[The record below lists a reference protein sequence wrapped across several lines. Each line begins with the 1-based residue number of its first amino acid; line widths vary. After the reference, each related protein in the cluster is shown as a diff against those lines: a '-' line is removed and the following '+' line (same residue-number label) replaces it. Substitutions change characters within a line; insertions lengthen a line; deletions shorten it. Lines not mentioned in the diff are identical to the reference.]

1 MPFIE
6 TKTSVSVSRE
16 QLENL
21 KKAFAEAI
29 EIIPGKSE
37 QWLMINTVGGCDMAF
52 RGDAVTPCAM
62 VKVEIFGKAKDSEYD
77 RLTAAI
83 CERVS
88 AILRVPSDRIYVR
101 YEEVEHWGYNGFN
114 F

>member
-6 TKTSVSVSRE
+6 TKTSVSVSKD
-16 QLENL
+16 QLTAL
-21 KKAFAEAI
+21 KEMFAEVI

-37 QWLMINTVGGCDMAF
+37 EWLMLNTVGDCNMSF
-52 RGDAVTPCAM
+52 RGDIDTPSAM
-62 VKVEIFGKAKDSEYD
+62 IKVEIFGKAKDEEYD

-83 CERVS
+83 CERAS
-88 AILRVPSDRIYVR
+88 DILGVPSDRIYVR
-101 YEEVEHWGYNGFN
+101 YEECFRWGYNGFN

>member
-16 QLENL
+16 QLSAL
-21 KKAFAEAI
+21 KEAFAKAI

-37 QWLMINTVGGCDMAF
+37 EWLMLNTVGDCNMAF
-52 RGDAVTPCAM
+52 RGDMDTPSAM
-62 VKVEIFGKAKDSEYD
+62 IKVEIFGKAKNEEYD
-77 RLTAAI
+77 RLTEEI
-83 CERVS
+83 CSVAS
-88 AILRVPSDRIYVR
+88 AILGVPSDRIYVR
-101 YEEVEHWGYNGFN
+101 YEEVSHWGYNGFN

>member
-6 TKTSVSVSRE
+6 TKTSVSVSDD
-16 QLENL
+16 QLVKL
-21 KKAFAEAI
+21 KNAFA

-37 QWLMINTVGGCDMAF
+37 EWLMLNTVGDCKMSF
-52 RGDAVTPCAM
+52 RGDMITPAAM
-62 VKVEIFGKAKDSEYD
+62 IRVEIFGRAKSEEYD

-83 CERVS
+83 CERAS
-88 AILRVPSDRIYVR
+88 DILGVPSDRIYVR
-101 YEEVEHWGYNGFN
+101 YEEADRWGFNGFN

>member
-1 MPFIE
+1 MPYIE
-6 TKTSVSVSRE
+6 TKTSASVSKK
-16 QLENL
+16 QLEEL

-37 QWLMINTVGGCDMAF
+37 EWLMINTVGDCNMAF
-52 RGDAVTPCAM
+52 RGDMDTPVAM
-62 VKVEIFGKAKDSEYD
+62 IKVELLGKARAEDYD
-77 RLTAAI
+77 KMTAYI
-83 CERVS
+83 CKRAS
-88 AILRVPSDRIYVR
+88 AILGVSADRIYVR

>member
-6 TKTSVSVSRE
+6 TKTSVTVSKE
-16 QLENL
+16 QLSAL
-21 KKAFAEAI
+21 KDAFAEAI

-37 QWLMINTVGGCDMAF
+37 EWLMLNTVGGCNMAF
-52 RGDAVTPCAM
+52 RGDMDTPSAM
-62 VKVEIFGKAKDSEYD
+62 IKVEIFGKAKDDEYD

-88 AILRVPSDRIYVR
+88 DILGVPSDRIYVR
-101 YEEVEHWGYNGFN
+101 YEEVSHWGYNGFN

>member
-6 TKTSVSVSRE
+6 TKTSVSVSE
-16 QLENL
+16 KQLEEL
-21 KKAFAEAI
+21 KCAFAEAI

-37 QWLMINTVGGCDMAF
+37 EWLMLNTVGDCNMAF
-52 RGDAVTPCAM
+52 RGDMTSPTAM
-62 VKVEIFGKAKDSEYD
+62 VRVEIFGKARNEEYD
-77 RLTAAI
+77 RLTAVI

-88 AILRVPSDRIYVR
+88 AILGVPSDRIYVR
-101 YEEVEHWGYNGFN
+101 YEEADRWGFNGFN

>member
-6 TKTSVSVSRE
+6 TKTSVSVSGE

-21 KKAFAEAI
+21 KRAFAEAI

-37 QWLMINTVGGCDMAF
+37 QWLMLNTVGDCNMAF
-52 RGDAVTPCAM
+52 RGDAKTPSAM
-62 VKVEIFGKAKDSEYD
+62 IKVEIFGKAKDEEYD

-88 AILRVPSDRIYVR
+88 AILGVPQDRIYVR
-101 YEEVEHWGYNGFN
+101 YEEVGHWGYNGFN